1 MIETARYRMGDLVI
15 ATFEGARYQMRR
27 YQVTSL
33 SEVPLYTVWIQQAQN
48 GDILWLAHIR

>member
-48 GDILWLAHIR
+48 GDIL